1 MTAPIAMTR
10 EELAADKI
18 AEQWVRN
25 HGGRR
30 LFDEKFEEIA
40 RLIDCEVSD
49 RIGNLDLCEIADQWE
64 YDLELTGEDFRR
76 LRGEIP
82 GWVSAHA
89 AAYGRR
95 D

>member
-1 MTAPIAMTR
+1 MTAPIAMSR
-10 EELAADKI
+10 EEVAADKI
-18 AEQWVRN
+18 AEQWVRH

-40 RLIDCEVSD
+40 RLIGCDID
-49 RIGNLDLCEIADQWE
+49 QRIGNLDLCEIADQCE
-64 YDLELTGEDFRR
+64 YDLELTSEDFRR
-76 LRGEIP
+76 LRGEIA